1 MHQLV
6 LILRLGKQEVVRHLK
21 EVGFTPGISK
31 LAIEHVERD
40 FLREYLRLES
50 LIENEQLAGKKQ
62 SEIIALL
69 EKEGFPGDVIEH
81 ALQKR
86 IGHLKLVPKKK
97 DGKTG
102 LFFHVG

>member
-1 MHQLV
+1 MW
-6 LILRLGKQEVVRHLK
+6 
-21 EVGFTPGISK
+21 
-31 LAIEHVERD
+31 
-40 FLREYLRLES
+40 
-50 LIENEQLAGKKQ
+50 
-62 SEIIALL
+62 SETSCANICALL